1 MLLAKNNG
9 KMGYA
14 DGTPAVAGTTA
25 QATEGMA
32 LANEAPELERD
43 QAAATLGGP
52 APATQTSEPEPDT
65 VVPGS
70 ATRASN
76 SSKNVSFNLL
86 QQQQQQPGYSNH
98 GIDAE
103 AFDDDNDDDD
113 DDDDDIGGDGDVTSS
128 VRVAVRIRP
137 FLPSET
143 GTSGVIDVLP
153 SADAAAAGAVGVSTT
168 AGGRSKRKRRQ
179 EAIPTSLQIGG
190 PAGAQFTYDAVHGT
204 KSTQADLYLDTVR
217 PLVRQCLKGCELSSV
232 RSIVRCKK
240 HVHPTNGY
248 SCHFASHCFLVLRI
262 THNAIINS
270 PSRAMHRVM

>member
-1 MLLAKNNG
+1 
-9 KMGYA
+9 MGYA
-14 DGTPAVAGTTA
+14 DGTPAAAGTTA

-32 LANEAPELERD
+32 LVNESPELETDR
-43 QAAATLGGP
+43 AASTLGGP

-113 DDDDDIGGDGDVTSS
+113 DDDIGGDGDVTSS

-153 SADAAAAGAVGVSTT
+153 SADAAAAGAGAVGVSTT

-232 RSIVRCKK
+232 RSIVRCKR
-240 HVHPTNGY
+240 HVHPTNDY